1 MKHKSVDRRDFI
13 KITGVGV
20 GGMILTS
27 SCSHSGGKWRFF
39 SDDEALCVAAI
50 TEQIIPAD
58 EDAGAGEANVI
69 NYIDKQLSGF
79 FAGYQQTYRR
89 GILGVQQTSTL
100 MFGNKFET
108 LAWEKQTDI
117 LKSLES
123 GNAQGDIWKHDSSQT
138 FFELIRDHTMQGFY
152 GSPRHGGNKRYVSFK
167 MIGIDYPRIYGQNR
181 YQVFPGTFKP
191 LK

>member
-79 FAGYQQTYRR
+79 FAGW
-89 GILGVQQTSTL
+89 IPSI
-100 MFGNKFET
+100 NA
-108 LAWEKQTDI
+108 LAMSICD
-117 LKSLES
+117 LSSL
-123 GNAQGDIWKHDSSQT
+123 I
-138 FFELIRDHTMQGFY
+138 
-152 GSPRHGGNKRYVSFK
+152 
-167 MIGIDYPRIYGQNR
+167 
-181 YQVFPGTFKP
+181 
-191 LK
+191 